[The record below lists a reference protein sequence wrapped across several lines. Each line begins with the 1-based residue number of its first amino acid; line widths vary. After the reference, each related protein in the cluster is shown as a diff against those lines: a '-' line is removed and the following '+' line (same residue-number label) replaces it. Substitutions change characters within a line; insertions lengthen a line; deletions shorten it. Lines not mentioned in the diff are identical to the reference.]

1 MAGTNSNYSIIA
13 DVELDLKSIEKQ
25 LKSQRYKI
33 DYDTS
38 SVKKGADDFNAA
50 TQAARGLNDAG
61 QDLELTFNVANEI
74 FSKTTEVIKSMVDQ
88 VYELDSALT
97 EYKKVSSLTGSE
109 LDDYTNKLSKLG
121 QEVGRT
127 GKPNRSEPVCC
138 DGKAA

>member
-38 SVKKGADDFNAA
+38 SVKKGADDFNTA